1 MAVKSELSSS
11 PGQSSSSSFKNHF
24 SNDGSFLEQ
33 FKRFKTSKD
42 EHKIEPKF
50 EPKLEP
56 KIEPKPVVPKVEIQN
71 KSVEEDWYK
80 AALARA
86 KQIAQNM
93 SASPAPAS
101 NAPIIKSEPE

>member
-1 MAVKSELSSS
+1 M
-11 PGQSSSSSFKNHF
+11 
-24 SNDGSFLEQ
+24 Q

-50 EPKLEP
+50 EPKVEP

-93 SASPAPAS
+93 SVPPAPTSTALVK
-101 NAPIIKSEPE
+101 PEPVAEGTSTKLDPNISGNN